1 MNNYHAPTQFI
12 GKLAKYI
19 STCPS
24 TNSMAFQESLESQ
37 IPEGFAWVA
46 GHQSAGRG
54 QRGNTW
60 QAEPD
65 QNLLLSFLLKPPH
78 SLLEN
83 QFYLSK
89 AVALGILNGLQN
101 WASENYGEKIPLS
114 IKWPNDLYLD
124 GKKLGGILI
133 ENNFQSG
140 QWTFSIVGIG
150 LNINQTNF
158 ADLRA
163 CSLKSWMKSPQSFD
177 LLDIYKHISAGIEQE
192 YLHFLAQKF
201 HLLDEAYHQKLFRF
215 QEWHSY
221 QDSKHE
227 FIGKILRVN
236 AQGLLI
242 MEKPVGEQVYEIK
255 ELSFIFKD

>member
-1 MNNYHAPTQFI
+1 
-12 GKLAKYI
+12 
-19 STCPS
+19 
-24 TNSMAFQESLESQ
+24 MAFQESLESP

-65 QNLLLSFLLKPPH
+65 QNLLLSFLLKPSH
-78 SLLEN
+78 SLLEH
-83 QFYLSK
+83 QFYMSK
-89 AVALGILNGLQN
+89 AVALGILNGLQD
-101 WASENYGEKIPLS
+101 WATENYGERLPLA

-158 ADLRA
+158 TDLRA

-177 LLDIYKHISAGIEQE
+177 LHDIYKHICLGLEKE
-192 YLHFLAQKF
+192 YEYFLEQKF

-215 QEWHSY
+215 QEWHTY
-221 QDSKHE
+221 QDNQQE

-242 MEKPVGEQVYEIK
+242 MEKPGGEQAYEIK

>member
-1 MNNYHAPTQFI
+1 
-12 GKLAKYI
+12 
-19 STCPS
+19 
-24 TNSMAFQESLESQ
+24 MAFQESLEST

-46 GHQSAGRG
+46 GQQSAGRG

-65 QNLLLSFLLKPPH
+65 QNLLLSFLLKPSH

-89 AVALGILNGLQN
+89 AVALGILNGLQQ
-101 WASENYGEKIPLS
+101 WATENYGEKLPLA

-133 ENNFQSG
+133 ENNFQAG

-177 LLDIYKHISAGIEQE
+177 LHDIYKHICQGIEKE
-192 YLHFLAQKF
+192 YEYFLEQKF

-221 QDSKHE
+221 QDNQQE
-227 FIGKILRVN
+227 FSGKILRVN

-242 MEKPVGEQVYEIK
+242 MKKPGGEQAYEIK